1 MEHGERQLAASSGQ
15 KEDNERLERSGEG
28 ATGDAA
34 RRERIKYSADRRV

>member
-1 MEHGERQLAASSGQ
+1 MEKDSWQLAAGSGQ

-28 ATGDAA
+28 ATGEAA